1 MIKRLY
7 EGFSRTCRSKRAA
20 LFRRYMHPT
29 EEDKI
34 LDLGSE
40 DGRLIAETVPFR
52 ENVVLADIDE
62 QMLARGRARYG
73 FKTVLLDE
81 SGALPFEDG
90 SFDIVHCSSVIEH
103 VTVDKGQRWSRE
115 FERNFAEVAFE
126 RQSRF
131 ASEIRRVGRSYFV
144 QTPNRN
150 FLIESHSWL
159 PLVQFLP
166 RSLLLKT
173 IRFSNKWWVKKT
185 SADWNLLTEMQLNE
199 LFPKA
204 IIVRERVFG
213 LTKSLMAIGGTEQRL
228 LR

>member
-1 MIKRLY
+1 MIRRLY
-7 EGFSRTCRSKRAA
+7 KGFSRTCRSKRAA

-103 VTVDKGQRWSRE
+103 VTVDKAQRWPRE
-115 FERNFAEVAFE
+115 FERNFGEVAFE

-185 SADWNLLTEMQLNE
+185 SADWNLLTEMQLKV
-199 LFPKA
+199 LFPDA
-204 IIVRERVFG
+204 IIIPERLLG
-213 LTKSLMAIGGTEQRL
+213 LKKSLMAVGGDRVL
-228 LR
+228 A